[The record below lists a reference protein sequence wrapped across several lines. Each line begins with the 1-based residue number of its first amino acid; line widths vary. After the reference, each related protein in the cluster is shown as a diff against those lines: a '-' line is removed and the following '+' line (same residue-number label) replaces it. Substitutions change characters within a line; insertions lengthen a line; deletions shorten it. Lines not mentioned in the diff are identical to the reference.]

1 MARKLLN
8 GPAAST
14 GIILSSAYRDY
25 GRSRW
30 KASQT
35 GTWQDIHGNS
45 RWVTLK
51 VMKDN
56 PYFDIDWNISHDH
69 QDTWD
74 SEAFRLTMQYSTNNK
89 SSWSSVRDTKNYTQ
103 NHCFVSGRHTCGS
116 SKGSNVLYNP
126 TSLNLV
132 AGNYIAFGIQVYHDG
147 SSNRCYINQNSEHTD
162 GTGLVSDVSYQGGGS
177 FLRVRE
183 IDFSNNAVTLGGTV
197 CNGTST

>member
-8 GPAAST
+8 TVAASA
-14 GIILSSAYRDY
+14 GIVLSTAHRDY
-25 GRSRW
+25 GRSSW

-35 GTWQDIHGNS
+35 GSWQDIHNNS

-56 PYFDIDWNISHDH
+56 PYFDIDWNISQDH
-69 QDTWD
+69 QETWN
-74 SEAFRLTMQYSTNNK
+74 SETYRLTMQYSTNNK
-89 SSWSSVRDTKNYTQ
+89 SSWSSVRDTKNYTVNQ
-103 NHCFVSGRHTCGS
+103 CYVSGRHVCGFS
-116 SKGSNVLYNP
+116 GGNNVLYNP

-132 AGNYIAFGIQVYHDG
+132 AGNYIAFGIQVHHDS

-162 GTGLVSDVSYQGGGS
+162 GTGLVSEVSYQGGGS
-177 FLRVRE
+177 FMRVRE
-183 IDFSNNAVTLGGTV
+183 IDFDNANVTLAGDV

>member
-8 GPAAST
+8 GSTASA

-25 GRSRW
+25 GRTRW
-30 KASQT
+30 KASGT
-35 GTWQDIHGNS
+35 GSWQDIHGNS

-51 VMKDN
+51 VMKAN

-69 QDTWD
+69 QDTWN
-74 SEAFRLTMQYSTNNK
+74 SEAYRLTMQTSTNNK
-89 SSWSSVRDTKNYTQ
+89 SSWSSIRDTKNYTQ
-103 NHCFVSGRHTCGS
+103 NHCYISGRNTCGS

-132 AGNYIAFGIQVYHDG
+132 PGDYIAFGIQVYHDG
-147 SSNRCYINQNSEHTD
+147 GSNRCYINQNSENYD
-162 GTGLVSDVSYQGGGS
+162 GTSLTNEASYQGGGS

-183 IDFSNNAVTLGGTV
+183 IDFDNANVTLAGDV
-197 CNGTST
+197 CNGT